1 MKKKDK
7 AGCMSITGYF
17 LLVPSMFLKKII
29 IRVKPSKCYSYQA
42 FQVNRVE
49 RQVICPK
56 CSDFFLR
63 RVFDLSSGLSL
74 FI

>member
-7 AGCMSITGYF
+7 PGCMSITGYF
-17 LLVPSMFLKKII
+17 LLVPGMFLKKL
-29 IRVKPSKCYSYQA
+29 CHQGEA
-42 FQVNRVE
+42 FQVLEYQVVQVERVE

-56 CSDFFLR
+56 SSDFFLR